1 MVSGWLLLLL
11 MREKPS
17 RQALRSPHIVG
28 LFCPYRRSLLTLVGS
43 AQALRMAIDL
53 GFKEG
58 KDTKSVALYVRS
70 LKEHRKMRLKD
81 FVRSGAVAGAIDQL
95 AQETDPEVRTD
106 MAVYLFGLLVEEEAF
121 EEAAALQE
129 RWGLKDH
136 PLCPVVDASLIA
148 SARLEREARD
158 ALSLA
163 LPSKCKVRFVDSVA
177 SARQAS
183 RTLRHFLD
191 ASSSRLPVTQLAEFS
206 ALEISLKVGHQILS
220 LSRHFITYL
229 W

>member
-1 MVSGWLLLLL
+1 M
-11 MREKPS
+11 
-17 RQALRSPHIVG
+17 
-28 LFCPYRRSLLTLVGS
+28 TLVWS

-58 KDTKSVALYVRS
+58 KDAKAVALYVRA

-81 FVRSGAVAGAIDQL
+81 FVGSGAVAGALDQL

-121 EEAAALQE
+121 EEAAGMRD

-136 PLCPVVDASLIA
+136 PLCPVVDAPLIER
-148 SARLEREARD
+148 ARLEREARD
-158 ALSLA
+158 ALNLA
-163 LPSKCKVRFVDSVA
+163 LPSKCEVRFVDSVA

-183 RTLRHFLD
+183 RSLRNFLD
-191 ASSSRLPVTQLAEFS
+191 ASSSRPPVTQLAEFS
-206 ALEISLKVGHQILS
+206 SLENS
-220 LSRHFITYL
+220 
-229 W
+229 